1 MAQYSAFVVVLD
13 KDIGEDE
20 CAQIINTFKMIRG
33 VIDVKP
39 VEKEPIDRRIEKSRL
54 ISEVRKRIEEKLNE
68 I

>member
-13 KDIGEDE
+13 KDVGDE
-20 CAQIINTFKMIRG
+20 ECSKIINTFKMIKG

-39 VEKEPIDRRIEKSRL
+39 SEKEPIDRRIEKSRL
-54 ISEVRKRIEEKLNE
+54 VSELKKVINEKLEE